1 MIKKYFL
8 FSVFSLA
15 VATASAFSDSTA
27 IELSEVKVT
36 TTRSQVFRVAGQTLQ
51 ELDSTQIHTS
61 PVQSIDGL
69 LKQIPGVDIRQRG
82 TAGSQADI
90 SLRGGSFDQVL
101 VLLNGVD
108 VSDLQTGHHNLN
120 LPVDIADLSS
130 VVVLQ
135 GAGARRYGTQ
145 AFSGAVNLI
154 TQQPTRSGVRGQASY
169 GSFNALH
176 LGAGYSLVGKNIK
189 HSASVSYRSN
199 DGYRANT
206 DLNQLQLYS
215 LTKLETPSV
224 GDWTLQLAHL
234 EKSFG
239 ANGFYSLAYPN
250 QFEHIQNH
258 FASLSWKQQFDQLKL
273 QAHINARR
281 HYDRFELFRDFE
293 GAAAW
298 YADHNY
304 HLTDMLSGDLQ
315 AEYTADWG
323 KLSGGAR
330 LRNDHIFSTV
340 LGVPLAAEL
349 IKNNPYESD
358 KNFTRSAERRVAQ
371 LNLDYNKGWRNFL
384 FSAGTTMLYNNTF
397 GVQLN
402 GGADISYIPI
412 HELMLFAS
420 IQSASR
426 LPTFT
431 DLYYQSATQMANPNL
446 IPERGTTA
454 EVGGQFIKGSLQ
466 VQGAFF
472 YRMGRDIIDW
482 VKFPEEE
489 KWVSMNHATLNTMGS
504 ELSLQYQFDNIALK
518 HASLSYSFV
527 HSDKQSGDFDS
538 KYALDYLRHQLR
550 LDIKQQLFSSVNL
563 LWQFSYSDRAGTYTD
578 FQSAELRPYDPF
590 FIASLGAE
598 WVRGPFRLYADLQ
611 NIFNAEHVDFGGL
624 PLPGIHGNIGLKFNY

>member
-1 MIKKYFL
+1 MKKYLL
-8 FSVFSLA
+8 FIAFSFISVF
-15 VATASAFSDSTA
+15 ASAFNDSTA
-27 IELSEVKVT
+27 IELSEVRVT
-36 TTRSQVFRVAGQTLQ
+36 TARVRIFRGLGQTLQ
-51 ELDSTQIHTS
+51 VMDSSQIHSS

-69 LKQIPGVDIRQRG
+69 LKQLPGVDIRQRG

-108 VSDLQTGHHNLN
+108 VSDPQTGHHNLN

-130 VVVLQ
+130 VIVLQ

-169 GSFNALH
+169 GSFNALQ
-176 LGAGYSLVGKNIK
+176 LGAGYSLVAKNIK
-189 HSASVSYRSN
+189 HNTSISYRSN

-215 LTKLETPSV
+215 QTKLETAAV
-224 GDWTLQLAHL
+224 GEWSLQLAHL

-258 FASLSWKQQFDQLKL
+258 FASLSWQQQFNQLKL
-273 QAHINARR
+273 QAHLNARR

-293 GAAAW
+293 GAASW

-304 HLTDMLSGDLQ
+304 HLTDMLSADVQ
-315 AEYTADWG
+315 AEYSAEWG
-323 KLSGGAR
+323 RLSGGAR

-349 IKNNPYESD
+349 IKNNPYEND

-371 LNLDYNKGWRNFL
+371 LNLDYNKGWSQFL
-384 FSAGTTMLYNNTF
+384 FSAGATMLYNNAF

-402 GGADISYIPI
+402 GGIDISYIPI

-454 EVGGQFIKGSLQ
+454 ELGGQYNNGPLQ
-466 VQGAFF
+466 LQGAFF
-472 YRMGRDIIDW
+472 YRMGKDIIDW
-482 VKFPEEE
+482 VKFPGQE
-489 KWVSMNHATLNTMGS
+489 KWVSMNHAELNTLGS
-504 ELSLQYQFDNIALK
+504 ELSLQYQFEGFALK
-518 HASLSYSFV
+518 DAVLSYSFV
-527 HSDKQSGDFDS
+527 QTDKQSGDFDS
-538 KYALDYLRHQLR
+538 KYAMDYLRHQLR
-550 LDIKQQLFSSVNL
+550 LDLRHQLFGRVNL
-563 LWQFSYSDRAGTYTD
+563 LWQLSYSDRAGSYTD
-578 FQSAELRPYDPF
+578 FQSAELRPYEPF
-590 FIASLGAE
+590 FMAGLGAE
-598 WVRGPFRLYADLQ
+598 WVKGAFRVYADIQ
-611 NIFNAEHVDFGGL
+611 NILNTEHVDFGGL
-624 PLPGIHGNIGLKFNY
+624 PLPGIHGNIGLKFKY